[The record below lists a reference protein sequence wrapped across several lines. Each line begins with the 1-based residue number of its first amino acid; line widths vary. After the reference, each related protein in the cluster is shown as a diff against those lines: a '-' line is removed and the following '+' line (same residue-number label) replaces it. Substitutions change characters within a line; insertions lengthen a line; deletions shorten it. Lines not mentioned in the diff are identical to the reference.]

1 MLVSTNSSWHKQ
13 TIIKT
18 PTIDYLGVIR
28 LSVGDRTEVHDVEH
42 LAAGMSDLQAP
53 PSRDQKKQ
61 SSQGKG
67 HA

>member
-1 MLVSTNSSWHKQ
+1 MMDNR
-13 TIIKT
+13 T

-28 LSVGDRTEVHDVEH
+28 LTVGDRAEVHDVEH

-61 SSQGKG
+61 SGKG
-67 HA
+67 KRHV